1 MLDNLSISKAKN
13 CYNGP
18 GNKGSCSGSYD
29 NNDKVCAYCL
39 EYLCKRP
46 NPNKKGR
53 PDMDLKDILDQVDKD
68 TSNSEIE
75 IPKNKEVFKFPIDL
89 VEFPLVNGRN
99 PKEFL
104 YEGKVFIMQD
114 LTSAIG
120 KGKYHYITR
129 TPRPY
134 TLMDFRTLLAT
145 LYFAD
150 DYKSRWIENK
160 FILWLDLLEVSK
172 KGRYYWDKTIQGL
185 DYLKH
190 TTFYTHYLWDTK
202 KKTRNA
208 HNDKDLTPTSVFSPI
223 NEYHYFKDIKRQYR
237 LKVEVGK
244 TFYDRIYKDKY
255 FTYVNIKNLL
265 PLSNIAMQLLIW
277 VNRHDQDNLFK
288 YPFIFELLK
297 FNIGITDKNITQA
310 RKTFERAWKDLKDK
324 NLLEGYSYKI
334 RTSKKDNMEYIKF
347 NYKEVIKP

>member
-1 MLDNLSISKAKN
+1 VLDKIRKDAVI
-13 CYNGP
+13 CYNGAGKK
-18 GNKGSCSGSYD
+18 GNCAGNYG
-29 NNDKVCAYCL
+29 NGNKVCAYCL

-46 NPNKKGR
+46 NPDKKMKPDIDLNELLNKS
-53 PDMDLKDILDQVDKD
+53 DKD
-68 TSNSEIE
+68 TSNSGIE
-75 IPKNKEVFKFPIDL
+75 IPKVKEWFRFPIDL
-89 VEFPLVNGRN
+89 IEFPLVNGRN

-104 YEGKVFIMQD
+104 YEGKVYIIQD
-114 LTSAIG
+114 LTSVIG

-150 DYKSRWIENK
+150 DYKSRFIENK
-160 FILWLDLLEVSK
+160 FTEWLDLIEVSK
-172 KGRYYWDKTIQGL
+172 KGKYYWDKIIQGI

-208 HNDKDLTPTSVFSPI
+208 YNDKDLTPTSVFSPI
-223 NEYHYFKDIKRQYR
+223 NEYHYFKDIKRKYK

-244 TFYDRIYKDKY
+244 TFYDRIDKDKY

-265 PLSNIAMQLLIW
+265 PLSNIAMKLLIW
-277 VNRHDQDNLFK
+277 VNRHKEDDLFK
-288 YPFIFELLK
+288 YPFIFELFK
-297 FNIGITDKNITQA
+297 FNIGITDIHKTHA
-310 RKTFERAWKDLKDK
+310 RETFERAWKDIKDQ
-324 NLLEGYSYKI
+324 NLLEGYNYKI
-334 RTSKKDNMEYIKF
+334 WTSKKDNTEYIKF
-347 NYKEVIKP
+347 KFKEVLKP